1 MDSQRDL
8 SEKVLLYDPMFDAK
22 LQESSRKREK
32 SKGRR
37 IFLVA
42 FIIVSVVA
50 SIFRV
55 FFSGRFPTNINMMPT
70 TRIIK
75 HFLFFN

>member
-37 IFLVA
+37 IFGLLQFVRT
-42 FIIVSVVA
+42 VQK
-50 SIFRV
+50 R
-55 FFSGRFPTNINMMPT
+55 P
-70 TRIIK
+70 
-75 HFLFFN
+75 LW

>member
-8 SEKVLLYDPMFDAK
+8 SEKVLLYDPMFDAR
-22 LQESSRKREK
+22 LGQAARKREN

-42 FIIVSVVA
+42 FIVVSVVA
-50 SIFRV
+50 SIYV
-55 FFSGRFPTNINMMPT
+55 S
-70 TRIIK
+70 
-75 HFLFFN
+75 FLMIWLK